1 MKQSITHGANELSRF
16 SDTPKDASLDD
27 LFQPLDRQKDQ
38 GAEASSSAT
47 GQQND
52 LAKKLKARMAQKQM
66 EPAQNSSGKLLQLV
80 MNLQED
86 GIDFDGSVR
95 FLCICTHY

>member
-38 GAEASSSAT
+38 DAEASSSAT

-66 EPAQNSSGKLLQLV
+66 EPTQNSGGKLLQLV

-86 GIDFDGSVR
+86 VIDFDGSVR